1 MKTRLGYT
9 IVYVPDVKRTAE
21 FWERAFGIAQR
32 SQDEHALYR
41 EMETGAHTL
50 AFVAHSYVREN
61 IPGGFRAAQND
72 EAPPPFEI
80 ALTTDDVAAA
90 VERAVAAG
98 AHRVLAPTKKP
109 WGQTVAYVRDCDGN
123 LVELCT
129 PMA

>member
-1 MKTRLGYT
+1 MKTKLGYT

-21 FWERAFGIAQR
+21 FWTRAFGIEQR
-32 SQDEHALYR
+32 SKDEHALYR
-41 EMETGAHTL
+41 EMETGVQTL

-61 IPGGFRAAQND
+61 IPGGCRPAQND

-80 ALTTDDVAAA
+80 ALMTDDVAGAL
-90 VERAVAAG
+90 ERAVAAG
-98 AHRVLAPTKKP
+98 ARKVLAPTKKP

-129 PMA
+129 PMS